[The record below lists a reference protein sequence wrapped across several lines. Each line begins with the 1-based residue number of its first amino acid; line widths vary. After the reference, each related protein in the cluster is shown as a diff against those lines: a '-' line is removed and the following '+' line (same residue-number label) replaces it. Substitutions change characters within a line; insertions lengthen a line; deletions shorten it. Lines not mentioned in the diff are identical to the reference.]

1 LKLLEFL
8 ESPNTRKPRVQ
19 RAENCTYMYTH
30 WVQHSSL
37 GWGYRPSSALT
48 LQTGSIHILRR
59 ASYEESIFKKAT
71 IHEFKLVELKEV
83 ELSCL
88 KFTTANPIFSMD
100 SITRVES
107 IIKAVYEYGANRDIL
122 KKMF

>member
-1 LKLLEFL
+1 MC
-8 ESPNTRKPRVQ
+8 S
-19 RAENCTYMYTH
+19 
-30 WVQHSSL
+30 
-37 GWGYRPSSALT
+37 
-48 LQTGSIHILRR
+48 

-100 SITRVES
+100 SITRVQF

-122 KKMF
+122 KCFKSKFCLYRIRTSLNKYWSRPF